1 MKKGLI
7 EKMQN
12 NNKQLLVNKNMEQ
25 LFDLPENS
33 TPMTVADRMKN
44 IIRPEKTEKQS
55 SEAVEPPVKKKRA
68 PYKTKSPTR
77 GGKREGSG
85 RPKGS
90 TNKITPT
97 DMLDDFQQK
106 AGMSFHEFINQQIVD
121 AHNSGN
127 SELVSKYL
135 LGFAK
140 YLVQDV
146 QEIKQDITSNGQTMG
161 VAFNFPSNELPDW
174 QDEQLKH

>member
-1 MKKGLI
+1 
-7 EKMQN
+7 
-12 NNKQLLVNKNMEQ
+12 
-25 LFDLPENS
+25 
-33 TPMTVADRMKN
+33 
-44 IIRPEKTEKQS
+44 
-55 SEAVEPPVKKKRA
+55 
-68 PYKTKSPTR
+68 
-77 GGKREGSG
+77 
-85 RPKGS
+85 
-90 TNKITPT
+90 
-97 DMLDDFQQK
+97 
-106 AGMSFHEFINQQIVD
+106 MSFHEFINQQIVD

-174 QDEQLKH
+174 QDEQTKH

>member
-1 MKKGLI
+1 
-7 EKMQN
+7 
-12 NNKQLLVNKNMEQ
+12 MEQ
-25 LFDLPENS
+25 LFDLPTGS
-33 TPMTVADRMKN
+33 TTPTIAEKMKN

-55 SEAVEPPVKKKRA
+55 LESVEPTPKKKRV
-68 PYKTKSPTR
+68 YKKKSPTR
-77 GGKREGSG
+77 GGKREGAG

-97 DMLDDFQQK
+97 DMLDDFQVR
-106 AGMSFHEFINQQIVD
+106 AGVSFHEFINQQIVY

-161 VAFNFPSNELPDW
+161 VGFTFPTTELPEWSD
-174 QDEQLKH
+174 DKTKH

>member
-1 MKKGLI
+1 MPKYNQQ
-7 EKMQN
+7 E
-12 NNKQLLVNKNMEQ
+12 VNQNMEQ
-25 LFDLPENS
+25 LFDLP
-33 TPMTVADRMKN
+33 TQTTVQDKMKN
-44 IIRPEKTEKQS
+44 IIRPEKQTDVTEKES
-55 SEAVEPPVKKKRA
+55 IKPKRVYTKKA
-68 PYKTKSPTR
+68 PTR

-97 DMLDDFQQK
+97 EMLDDFHK
-106 AGMSFHEFINQQIVD
+106 KSGMSFHEFINEQIVD
-121 AHNSGN
+121 AYQAGDR
-127 SELVSKYL
+127 ELVSKYL

-161 VAFNFPSNELPDW
+161 VGFNFPTNELPEW
-174 QDEQLKH
+174 NDEQTKH

>member
-1 MKKGLI
+1 MS
-7 EKMQN
+7 
-12 NNKQLLVNKNMEQ
+12 KQDMVNKNMEQ
-25 LFDLPENS
+25 LFELPPS
-33 TPMTVADRMKN
+33 TTVQDKMKN
-44 IIRPEKTEKQS
+44 IIRPERTETTEKES
-55 SEAVEPPVKKKRA
+55 LKSVEPKKKRA
-68 PYKTKSPTR
+68 PYTKKAPSR
-77 GGKREGSG
+77 GGKREGAG

-97 DMLDDFQQK
+97 DMLDDFQVR
-106 AGMSFHEFINQQIVD
+106 AGVSFHEFINQQIVD

-127 SELVSKYL
+127 NELVSKYL

-161 VAFNFPSNELPDW
+161 VAFNFPSNELAEW
-174 QDEQLKH
+174 SDEQIKH